1 MGGADTRKGK
11 NWEGG
16 EIYGGLKMSS
26 GLRIYKEY
34 HFRGYLRNRIGASD
48 QIMSLVSQSQVS
60 VLTNHLGILVL
71 KDSDLVGLWKGL
83 RFSQMVPGCS
93 SKFTLGVAVTQTS
106 VEEKPPQNG
115 FRRCWRGE
123 NVKN

>member
-1 MGGADTRKGK
+1 
-11 NWEGG
+11 
-16 EIYGGLKMSS
+16 
-26 GLRIYKEY
+26 
-34 HFRGYLRNRIGASD
+34 
-48 QIMSLVSQSQVS
+48 MSLVSQSQVS
-60 VLTNHLGILVL
+60 VHTNHLGILVL

-83 RFSQMVPGCS
+83 RFSLVVPDCL

-106 VEEKPPQNG
+106 VGEKPPQNG